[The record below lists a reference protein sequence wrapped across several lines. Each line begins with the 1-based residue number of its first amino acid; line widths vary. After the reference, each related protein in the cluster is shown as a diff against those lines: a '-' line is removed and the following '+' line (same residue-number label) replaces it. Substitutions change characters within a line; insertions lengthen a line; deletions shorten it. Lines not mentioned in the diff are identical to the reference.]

1 MRLVRGS
8 LATEAG
14 GEAAETKEAA
24 TDLLVFVF
32 ALPKPQVIEV
42 WKRIR
47 RDRSLNR
54 LPVAI
59 LTGKGGDVSSLLG
72 YVKEIDRSSSIPPKH
87 STERNVD
94 RAEVAKSPENL
105 DRIIEIDGLV
115 INPSSYR
122 VTREGKTIA
131 LSTLEFRLLHYLAT
145 HPNRLFS
152 RDELMTAVWPAGTRL
167 VNRRIIDL
175 HIYRLRMHIEVDPE
189 NPVHLKTK
197 RGVGYLFESK
207 TAQE

>member
-8 LATEAG
+8 LATDSV
-14 GEAAETKEAA
+14 GEAAETKEVA

-59 LTGKGGDVSSLLG
+59 LTGKGGDVSRLLG
-72 YVKEIDRSSSIPPKH
+72 YVKEIDRSSSISPKPNI
-87 STERNVD
+87 ERNGD
-94 RAEVAKSPENL
+94 LAEASKSPENIN
-105 DRIIEIDGLV
+105 RIIEIDSLV
-115 INPSSYR
+115 IDPSSYR
-122 VTREGKTIA
+122 VTREGKAIV
-131 LSTLEFRLLHYLAT
+131 LSTLEFRLLHYLASR
-145 HPNRLFS
+145 PNRLFS

-175 HIYRLRMHIEVDPE
+175 HIYRLRMNIEVDPKH
-189 NPVHLKTK
+189 PVHLKTK